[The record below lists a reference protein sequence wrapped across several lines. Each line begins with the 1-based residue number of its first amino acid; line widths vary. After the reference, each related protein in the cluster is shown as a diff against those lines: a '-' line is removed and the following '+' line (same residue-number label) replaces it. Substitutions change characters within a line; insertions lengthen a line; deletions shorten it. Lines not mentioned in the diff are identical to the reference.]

1 MKHQSNNTIKDWLY
15 SNSWNLLVTFV
26 GIVIGFML
34 LKIQVEAN
42 TRTIYAMQQQLDK
55 YPSEQ
60 YFELKFQTQDDKL
73 NSLEKKVDDIQAS
86 LNKHLQEK

>member
-1 MKHQSNNTIKDWLY
+1 MKHDSSTIKDWVY

-26 GIVIGFML
+26 GIVVAFTL
-34 LKIQVEAN
+34 LRSQVEAN
-42 TRTIYAMQQQLDK
+42 AMGVSVLQNRLDK

-60 YFELKFQTQDDKL
+60 YFNLKFQNQEEKPDA
-73 NSLEKKVDDIQAS
+73 LEKKVDDLTAS